1 MVQSIWFKAVL
12 SMQWIVQ
19 WIDTYRQSPRVGRPE
34 KNIHVK
40 NEYVHGTGAGKIWS
54 TMFTSSYLC
63 RVTCHYKIVCN
74 FFHVKRRKLYMMPYN
89 SSQSEESYTCTSDV
103 KKEIRFFFLIAALNF
118 SKEKLAKFL
127 NRSLH
132 SKWKWETG
140 HYKKLKYRNSMGHAR

>member
-63 RVTCHYKIVCN
+63 RVTCHYKIGCN

-89 SSQSEESYTCTSDV
+89 SSQREESYTCTSDV
-103 KKEIRFFFLIAALNF
+103 EKEIRFFFIIAASNF
-118 SKEKLAKFL
+118 SKEKGVLYLYVRCKEGNQILFF
-127 NRSLH
+127 
-132 SKWKWETG
+132 
-140 HYKKLKYRNSMGHAR
+140 NSSVEFFQRKTS